1 MTMGC
6 AREKEVALLVEMGQW
21 PQASP
26 EDLRTHVAGCR
37 ACSERVLVTENL
49 RAARAA
55 AMAEA
60 QLPTAG
66 ALWWRA
72 QLRRR
77 NEALARV
84 TRPMLGA
91 QIFAL
96 AVAAVLMVGAAVW
109 TVAAGVR
116 LSESPAAWLKEM
128 GHAVNWSALVP
139 DGLATGAWWWVAPL
153 LAVLALAGSV
163 AVYFATEKQ

>member
-6 AREKEVALLVEMGQW
+6 AREREVVLLLELGQW

-26 EDLRTHVAGCR
+26 EDLRVHVAGCR
-37 ACSERVLVTENL
+37 ACGERVLLTERL
-49 RAARAA
+49 HAARAA

-96 AVAAVLMVGAAVW
+96 AVAAVLMVSAAVW
-109 TVAAGVR
+109 MVAAGVR

-139 DGLATGAWWWVAPL
+139 DALPTGAWWWVAPV
-153 LAVLALAGSV
+153 LAVLALAGGV

>member
-6 AREKEVALLVEMGQW
+6 AREKEVTQLLELGQW

-26 EDLRTHVAGCR
+26 EELRKHAAGCR
-37 ACSERVLVTENL
+37 VCGERVLVTESL
-49 RAARAA
+49 RAARAT

-60 QLPTAG
+60 QLPSAG

-96 AVAAVLMVGAAVW
+96 AVAALLMVGAAVW
-109 TVAAGVR
+109 AVEAGVR
-116 LSESPAAWLKEM
+116 LSASPAAWLKEL
-128 GHAVNWSALVP
+128 GHAMNWSALVP
-139 DGLATGAWWWVAPL
+139 DGMAGGAWWWLAPV
-153 LAVLALAGSV
+153 LAVLALAGGV

>member
-1 MTMGC
+1 MTMAC
-6 AREKEVALLVEMGQW
+6 TREKEVAVLLEMGQW

-26 EDLRTHVAGCR
+26 EELRTHVAGCR
-37 ACSERVLVTENL
+37 VCGERVLLTERL

-77 NEALARV
+77 NEALERV
-84 TRPMLGA
+84 SKPMLGA

-116 LSESPAAWLKEM
+116 LSESPAAWLKEL
-128 GHAVNWSALVP
+128 GHAVNWGVLVP
-139 DGLATGAWWWVAPL
+139 DALPTGAWWWVAPL
-153 LAVLALAGSV
+153 LAVLALAGGVV
-163 AVYFATEKQ
+163 AYFATEKQ